1 MTSILPRMRTSRLV
15 LLICLLALTG
25 CGGSTGADPTGRFSA
40 ALPLVPAGAEVH
52 LTDWAALKSAGGES
66 EPAGGEAQVK
76 LMLDL
81 AERGISPVFTY
92 DVVRYPDHEE
102 QWGWDLADVEWEA
115 VIVRDAGAPAFVL
128 GMGDT
133 FDVSELVPILE
144 ERGYQSR
151 DVEGVPVYEHELDP
165 QVEWLQSPTGLA
177 APLAVFNVAVLTEQN
192 VIIASSEPANIEAA
206 LTQPDL
212 TTDEA
217 LTATLEQLDD
227 PLLAGLAPGG
237 EDRCGRVVQVSGG
250 GTPEIQKVA
259 VDPFRGQQYEAIGYG
274 YDVEGDTVSARLV
287 LRYGDA
293 SAAESDLE
301 VRQSAAQQPS
311 LRTRTPNGSF
321 TVEETVVEGQHIV
334 AEIGPNEQGEVRL
347 AEAYAQGDLLIAAC

>member
-1 MTSILPRMRTSRLV
+1 MRRSRV
-15 LLICLLALTG
+15 VFLICLLALTA
-25 CGGSTGADPTGRFSA
+25 CGGATGGEATGRFGA
-40 ALPLVPAGAEVH
+40 ALPLVPADAEVH
-52 LTDWAALKSAGGES
+52 LTDWAALKSAAGGS
-66 EPAGGEAQVK
+66 EPTGGEAQVK

-81 AERGISPVFTY
+81 AERGIAPVFTY
-92 DVVRYPDHEE
+92 EVVRYPDHKE
-102 QWGWDLADVEWEA
+102 QWGWDLADLEWEA

-128 GMGDT
+128 GMDDA
-133 FDVSELVPILE
+133 FDVSELVPLLE
-144 ERGYQSR
+144 DRGYRSS
-151 DVEGVPVYEHELDP
+151 DIEGVPVYQHEMDP
-165 QVEWLQSPTGLA
+165 QAEWLQSPSGPT
-177 APLAVFNVAVLTEQN
+177 APLAVFNVAVLTDSN

-217 LTATLEQLDD
+217 LIGTLEQLGD

-237 EDRCGRVVQVSGG
+237 EDRCSRVVQPAGG

-259 VDPFRGQQYEAIGYG
+259 VDPYRGRQYAAIGYG
-274 YDVEGDTVSARLV
+274 YDVDGDTVSARVV

-321 TVEETVVEGQHIV
+321 TVEETVVEGEYII